1 MKTKILTAEFY
12 NYLKMIV
19 EHHKLEPKNT
29 YVEITWWNNVFR
41 PLITTDCDKSR
52 DSKYIMVF
60 GNTSCNTCGKNANN
74 EVIPSG
80 FWIYNDAYRVE
91 QVVHRPLTLDKI
103 KVFDAKY
110 LSNFDTVEFLFSN
123 SPVNYCVNINPFRT
137 KIYKNGNGE
146 TILSFYVDNRDSGEW
161 RHISEVKPE
170 YIKLIDDF

>member
-1 MKTKILTAEFY
+1 MKTKILTAQFY

-29 YVEITWWNNVFR
+29 YVEITWWDKVFR
-41 PLITTDCDKSR
+41 PLIITDCDRR

-60 GNTSCNTCGKNANN
+60 GNTLCNTCGKNVNN
-74 EVIPSG
+74 EVIPTG

-91 QVVHRPLTLDKI
+91 QVVHRPFTLDY
-103 KVFDAKY
+103 VFDAKI
-110 LSNFDTVEFLFSN
+110 LCDFITVEFLFSN
-123 SPVNYCVNINPFRT
+123 SPVNYYVDINPFKT

-146 TILSFYVDNRDSGEW
+146 TILSFYVDDRDNGEW

-170 YIKLIDDF
+170 DIKVIDDK

>member
-19 EHHKLEPKNT
+19 EYHKLEPKNT

-41 PLITTDCDKSR
+41 PLITTDCDRSR

-60 GNTSCNTCGKNANN
+60 GNTTCNTCGKNANN

-80 FWIYNDAYRVE
+80 FWIYNDAYRAE
-91 QVVHRPLTLDKI
+91 QVVQRPLTLDKI
-103 KVFDAKY
+103 FDAKC
-110 LSNFDTVEFLFSN
+110 LSDVDTVEFLFSN
-123 SPVNYCVNINPFRT
+123 SPVNYCVDINPFRT

-146 TILSFYVDNRDSGEW
+146 TILSFYVDDIGEW
-161 RHISEVKPE
+161 RYISKVKPE
-170 YIKLIDDF
+170 NIKIIFDGI

>member
-12 NYLKMIV
+12 NYLKMII

-41 PLITTDCDKSR
+41 PLITTDCDRKNSI
-52 DSKYIMVF
+52 YIMVF

-80 FWIYNDAYRVE
+80 FWIYNDAYRAE
-91 QVVHRPLTLDKI
+91 QVVQRPLTLDKI
-103 KVFDAKY
+103 FDAKC
-110 LSNFDTVEFLFSN
+110 LSDVDTVEFLFSN
-123 SPVNYCVNINPFRT
+123 SPVNYCVDINPFRT

-146 TILSFYVDNRDSGEW
+146 TILSFYVDDIGEW
-161 RHISEVKPE
+161 RYISKVKPE
-170 YIKLIDDF
+170 NIKVISES